1 MTLLT
6 TSNGPKSGVR
16 NAIKA
21 LADEASGQIADARH
35 FAQRVRTANI
45 PDGDPFPNTPSG
57 GLVLKALATSAT
69 LAALTQKIGNLK
81 PGDTPAFLPAAAPFA
96 YAAVVVAE
104 HLRTETEPNRPG
116 GAPSSTVTK
125 AHEPKVTGID
135 DGPASTA
142 NLQMLQ
148 ELISSN
154 TGSTAGLGR

>member
-69 LAALTQKIGNLK
+69 LAALTQRSAILSQEILLL
-81 PGDTPAFLPAAAPFA
+81 FYLQQRLLPMQP
-96 YAAVVVAE
+96 
-104 HLRTETEPNRPG
+104 
-116 GAPSSTVTK
+116 
-125 AHEPKVTGID
+125 
-135 DGPASTA
+135 
-142 NLQMLQ
+142 
-148 ELISSN
+148 
-154 TGSTAGLGR
+154 

>member
-104 HLRTETEPNRPG
+104 RLRTETEPNRPG
-116 GAPSSTVTK
+116 RASSHTVAPVPELKS
-125 AHEPKVTGID
+125 AGID
-135 DGPASTA
+135 NDPASAELLELRELMDA
-142 NLQMLQ
+142 N
-148 ELISSN
+148 
-154 TGSTAGLGR
+154 AGTVSDLGR